1 MDSPSQPLLTN
12 NNQPNN
18 TVIREIVYVKDS
30 QTQKVAQNV
39 NNYLQVKIIAAI
51 LSIIISVVVFVII
64 LESQ

>member
-1 MDSPSQPLLTN
+1 MDSSKPLLTN

-51 LSIIISVVVFVII
+51 LSIIISVVVLVII
-64 LESQ
+64 IESQ